1 MTDINTR
8 TELERAVLSALAYYE
23 ALSKMP
29 LSTVEIQR
37 YLMFTDGTPRRA
49 SLSAIAKTI
58 RSLLNMEEIK
68 SQYGLYCLASSK
80 TEPGNRIFRSKYT
93 ISRWRKLLRA
103 GRFLMYTPFVR
114 SLDLLGSV
122 AQGNAGENSDID
134 IAIGVK
140 SGRIWIARLA
150 VTLMSHILGV
160 RRYGSKVKDR
170 LCFNQYL
177 QEGEKF
183 GPPRQAT
190 GQIEA
195 QALHVYGKDTKN
207 THQLIP
213 NPLAVGVVRLFESIL
228 EVTLLSRLLE
238 RLFYFLQIKKIKRNS
253 VRYPSE
259 LPTPSIFSQNLI
271 FYYPKVYE
279 TEARY
284 KKLIKKLALHR
295 A

>member
-140 SGRIWIARLA
+140 SGRI
-150 VTLMSHILGV
+150 
-160 RRYGSKVKDR
+160 
-170 LCFNQYL
+170 
-177 QEGEKF
+177 
-183 GPPRQAT
+183 
-190 GQIEA
+190 
-195 QALHVYGKDTKN
+195 
-207 THQLIP
+207 
-213 NPLAVGVVRLFESIL
+213 
-228 EVTLLSRLLE
+228 
-238 RLFYFLQIKKIKRNS
+238 
-253 VRYPSE
+253 
-259 LPTPSIFSQNLI
+259 
-271 FYYPKVYE
+271 
-279 TEARY
+279 
-284 KKLIKKLALHR
+284 
-295 A
+295 